1 MVCELDL
8 KKAVTKKKKVYL
20 NSLTKYGINGDE
32 DKWMNLRDISDVKST
47 WYTEDFDVEVER
59 KGNVEDDSD
68 FLLAQWSKLFW
79 HSLWYQTLEME

>member
-47 WYTEDFDVEVER
+47 
-59 KGNVEDDSD
+59 
-68 FLLAQWSKLFW
+68 
-79 HSLWYQTLEME
+79 

>member
-8 KKAVTKKKKVYL
+8 KKAVTKKKVYL

-32 DKWMNLRDISDVKST
+32 AKWMNLRDISDVKST
-47 WYTEDFDVEVER
+47 GYTEVFDVEVER

-68 FLLAQWSKLFW
+68 FLLSQWSKLFS
-79 HSLWYQTLEME
+79 HSL